1 MAEPTNFSWKE
12 YFCLQWAEL
21 LKAVM
26 AECIYL
32 LEEPI
37 LSFNGGNFVN
47 LS

>member
-1 MAEPTNFSWKE
+1 MGLAGLLKAGMAEPTNFSWKE
-12 YFCLQWAEL
+12 YFYLQWAEL

-37 LSFNGGNFVN
+37 
-47 LS
+47 

>member
-26 AECIYL
+26 AEYIYL
-32 LEEPI
+32 FI
-37 LSFNGGNFVN
+37 GGTYIN
-47 LS
+47 L